1 MNVYESSALD
11 QRLRIQVNKVW
22 FILEK
27 LLVEEEEAHDL
38 TISTSVGSVHRGEG
52 RYPEQGWRAGA
63 DRTPDLSGGWRCV
76 LVKKAGEGALGRG
89 ETKPQ
94 SEESGGL
101 SGKPECAGGRGWT

>member
-38 TISTSVGSVHRGEG
+38 TISTSVGSVHRGEC
-52 RYPEQGWRAGA
+52 RCPEQGWRVGQT
-63 DRTPDLSGGWRCV
+63 RH
-76 LVKKAGEGALGRG
+76 
-89 ETKPQ
+89 Q
-94 SEESGGL
+94 I
-101 SGKPECAGGRGWT
+101 